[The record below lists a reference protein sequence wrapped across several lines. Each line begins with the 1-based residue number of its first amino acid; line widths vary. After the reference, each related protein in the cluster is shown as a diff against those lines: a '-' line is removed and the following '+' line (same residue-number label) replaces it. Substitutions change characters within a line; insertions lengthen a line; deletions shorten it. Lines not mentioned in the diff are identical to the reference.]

1 MGQERHDD
9 AHQVVTTGSASIGS
23 RGFKPGAWFRHSDVH
38 ILLVSLGWILGSSAL
53 VGRTVAWPF
62 LMLACVGSFLVYR
75 VDRLFVH
82 SPEDVVNAN
91 ERVGFTVQYR
101 VVLVAIAVVMTF
113 AAAWAAFHLELAWME
128 VSLAVGMLGLVYPL
142 RILPGGRRP
151 KDIPWLKTLLIAGCW
166 VGGGVVLPAVM
177 PNQGPSV
184 RFEALLTLVVY
195 RTLNI
200 IPNLLIADWVDRVGD
215 PVTGWGGKVSAAV
228 LQRLILAI
236 ILLQGVFVGIMIA
249 QGFLK
254 ALLVVDALIFICM
267 ACNGL
272 LMIKKGQGK
281 VLQLD
286 LWICLTAVNW
296 MFCYF
301 GAHCL
306 S

>member
-9 AHQVVTTGSASIGS
+9 AHQVVTAQRPSIGS
-23 RGFKPGAWFRHSDVH
+23 SGLRPGDWWRHSDVH
-38 ILLVSLGWILGSSAL
+38 ILMVAAGWILGSSAL
-53 VGRTVAWPF
+53 LNRTVAWPF
-62 LMLACVGSFLVYR
+62 LLLASVGAFLVYR
-75 VDRLFVH
+75 VDRLLVV
-82 SPEDVVNAN
+82 SREDAINAQ
-91 ERVGFTVQYR
+91 ERVDFTRKYR
-101 VVLVAIAVVMTF
+101 VVLLGIAVIMTG

-151 KDIPWLKTLLIAGCW
+151 KDIPGLKTLLIAGCW

-177 PNQGPSV
+177 PNQGPWV
-184 RFEALLTLVVY
+184 RFEVLLTLVVY

-200 IPNLLIADWVDRVGD
+200 MPNLLIADWVDRAGD

-228 LQRLILAI
+228 LQRLIVAT
-236 ILLQGVFVGIMIA
+236 ILLQGVLVGIMIA

-254 ALLVVDALIFICM
+254 ALLIVDALIFICM

-272 LMIKKGQGK
+272 LMIKRGQGN

-286 LWICLTAVNW
+286 LWISLTAVTW
-296 MFCYF
+296 ILWYSVRF
-301 GAHCL
+301 A
-306 S
+306 